1 MRNSLFGQI
10 LSSNLTVLVLS
21 VLILV
26 AFSIKTTRENSI
38 ETEAIGL
45 KKMAIII
52 KELLV
57 SDNALRQGKLNERVQ
72 NYSEMIGARITIVD
86 KTGLVI
92 AESKHDYQVM
102 ENHRSRPEIM
112 GAFGG
117 VVSQS
122 LRYSNTLKLEMLYVA
137 IAIPNFTDPTHVLR
151 LALPMRQLLQL
162 QENLRFD
169 LIIGSLIVLIISLLI
184 SSLLVRRLVSPIHD
198 LTKASSQLA
207 KGDFDVILPDEV
219 RSSTEL
225 RQLKD
230 SFLMMAVRIKNLINH
245 LTGQKFELQ
254 NIVNS
259 LSDPLIVYDH
269 SGLIIRWNHAFEKKI
284 APETIYSGSKLCDF
298 LPVELDKILIS
309 FFSENYDTQDYEF
322 QVKGRYY
329 SHGKPEKLESG
340 EASVVIYD
348 ISEGRLLEKMKR
360 DFTVNVSHEIRTPLT
375 AIYGFLESMKDHVT
389 DEGRSYL
396 TIIEKNTYRML
407 RLVEDL
413 KELSTLEGDSLSIE
427 KKSFFLESVILET
440 LESMESAFTAKRLTY
455 KTIFIGNNFAYL
467 GDSHRLHQ
475 VMYNL
480 LENSLRYTD
489 SGGVLVYLKKFKN
502 HLLLLVKDSGIG
514 IPEKYQER
522 IFERFY
528 VVDKSR
534 SRSMGGTGLGLSIV
548 KHILMAHDATIEI
561 KSRVGLGTKIFIF
574 FPIKT

>member
-10 LSSNLTVLVLS
+10 ISSNLTVLVLS

-26 AFSIKTTRENSI
+26 AFSLRTTRENSI
-38 ETEAIGL
+38 ETEAIAL
-45 KKMAIII
+45 KRMAMLIREVLITNNI
-52 KELLV
+52 LEQE
-57 SDNALRQGKLNERVQ
+57 NLNKRVQ
-72 NYSEMIGARITIVD
+72 DYSELIGARITIVD

-102 ENHRSRPEIM
+102 ENHKDRPEIK
-112 GAFGG
+112 GAFAGD
-117 VVSQS
+117 VSQS

-137 IAIPNFTDPTHVLR
+137 VAISDFSEPTHVLR
-151 LALPMRQLLQL
+151 LALPLRQLLEL
-162 QENLRFD
+162 QEDLRFN
-169 LIIGSLIVLIISLLI
+169 LILSSLIVLFISLLI
-184 SSLLVRRLVSPIHD
+184 SSLLVRRLVAPIRD
-198 LTKASSQLA
+198 LTNASSQLA
-207 KGDFDVILPDEV
+207 KGDFEVVLPEDG

-225 RQLKD
+225 GQLKD
-230 SFLMMAVRIKNLINH
+230 SFLMMAVKIKNLINN
-245 LTGQKFELQ
+245 LTKQKFELQ
-254 NIVNS
+254 NTVNS
-259 LSDPLIVYDH
+259 LSDPLIVYDS
-269 SGLIIRWNHAFEKKI
+269 SGSIIRWNSAFENKLSTEKVH
-284 APETIYSGSKLCDF
+284 SGAKLSEF
-298 LPVELDKILIS
+298 LPIDLEKILKS
-309 FFSENYDTQDYEF
+309 FFTESYDIQEFEF

-348 ISEGRLLEKMKR
+348 ISEERLLEKMKR

-375 AIYGFLESMKDHVT
+375 AIYGFLESMKDHVS

-413 KELSTLEGDSLSIE
+413 KELSTLEGHSLSIE
-427 KKSFFLESVILET
+427 KNSFQLNRVILET
-440 LESMESAFTAKRLTY
+440 LESMKSAFTEKGLTF
-455 KTIFIGNNFAYL
+455 KTIFIGNNFTFL

-489 SGGVLVYLKKFKN
+489 SGGIRIYLKRFKN

-548 KHILMAHDATIEI
+548 KHILMAHDAAIKI
-561 KSRVGLGTKIFIF
+561 KSRVNHGTKIFIF
-574 FPIKT
+574 FPI